1 MLNLQIAMF
10 NHLLITLA
18 VFFAQTANISITSPQ
33 PGDILRGQVNIVGNM
48 NAPDFASAELAF
60 SYAIPV
66 GGASNPADRFAW
78 FTIQTFSQP
87 VQNSSLAV
95 WDTTTLT
102 DGDYILHLR
111 VFLQDGSSQDVVVSD
126 LKIRNDT
133 PLPTASPTATESFGF
148 TTIDPLPVSSP
159 TIQPAT
165 ALPTFPSPTPLPVN
179 PASVTSSSI
188 YSNFAKGGIITL
200 VLFAFFSLILR
211 LRKN

>member
-1 MLNLQIAMF
+1 MF
-10 NHLLITLA
+10 NRLIISF
-18 VFFAQTANISITSPQ
+18 VFFLAQTANISLTSPQ

-48 NAPDFASAELAF
+48 NVPDFASAELAF
-60 SYAIPV
+60 SY
-66 GGASNPADRFAW
+66 ASNPADRFAW
-78 FTIQTFSQP
+78 FTIQTFPQP
-87 VQNSSLAV
+87 AQDPSLAV

-148 TTIDPLPVSSP
+148 TTINPLPVSSP

-179 PASVTSSSI
+179 PASVTSLAI